1 MKRSLFSLLALGLI
15 FAQANQAR
23 AGSITLDATGRGWID
38 YETDAA
44 SMFFH
49 TQFANGNTPGNFYTA
64 GSIGL
69 DLERNHFDFA
79 IPAFSG
85 TLVGATLSL
94 DNFAPPG
101 HVGGPTTFSV
111 SGLGTYG
118 TYGFATIGSGTPY
131 GGATIS
137 ASGTVTIALNAAA
150 LAAITADQGGTFS
163 LGGVDS
169 GEANYA
175 NYDFEFTRSATDA
188 VTSLTLDTRPTSTP
202 TSTPEPASLALL
214 GFGVLGL
221 VGYRWRKG
229 RNLNRGA

>member
-1 MKRSLFSLLALGLI
+1 MKRSLFSILLAGLLLG
-15 FAQANQAR
+15 QMSQAR
-23 AGSITLDATGRGWID
+23 AGSVTLDATGRGWID
-38 YETDAA
+38 YETDPN

-64 GSIGL
+64 GGIGL
-69 DLERNHFDFA
+69 DLERDHFDFA

-111 SGLGTYG
+111 SSLGMYG
-118 TYGFATIGSGTPY
+118 TYGFMSIGAGTPY
-131 GGATIS
+131 GSATIN

-150 LAAITADQGGTFS
+150 LAAISADQGGTFS

-175 NYDFEFTRSATDA
+175 NYDFEFTRSAADA

-202 TSTPEPASLALL
+202 EPASLMLL
-214 GFGVLGL
+214 GIGVLGL
-221 VGYRWRKG
+221 VGYRWRK
-229 RNLNRGA
+229 RNAA